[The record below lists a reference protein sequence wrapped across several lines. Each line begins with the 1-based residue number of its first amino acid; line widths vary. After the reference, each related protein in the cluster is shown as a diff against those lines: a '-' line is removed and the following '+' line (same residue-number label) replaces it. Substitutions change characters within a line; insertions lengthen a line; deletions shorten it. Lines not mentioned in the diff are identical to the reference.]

1 MPTTRAPR
9 HPLDISRDHAATP
22 AQLPHR
28 DGPFSRWRAPLG
40 PLMGKKAYPGV
51 GDGQVVCDRRGRR
64 PTRVHRTRVGGCG
77 VRAGAAAAR
86 RPPAWTRSTVLG
98 MPKRQAAEPVCDMC
112 SDGHTG
118 FVLSPGVRKAE
129 APITGRD
136 PAPSPGDR
144 SGRSA
149 GAGPGFE
156 TGRRAAIPV
165 RGYSRKCASSAVTRP
180 ITATQAAR
188 RANSALETAWLT
200 MAMEG
205 RLMAGSVIMSA
216 PAPPKPSP

>member
-1 MPTTRAPR
+1 MCRPPGPA
-9 HPLDISRDHAATP
+9 HPLDLSRDHAADY
-22 AQLPHR
+22 AQRPHR
-28 DGPFSRWRAPLG
+28 GGPFSRWRAPLG

-51 GDGQVVCDRRGRR
+51 GDGQVVCDRRGRVWGSSR
-64 PTRVHRTRVGGCG
+64 SRRCPP
-77 VRAGAAAAR
+77 

-98 MPKRQAAEPVCDMC
+98 MPKRRAAEPVRDMC

-129 APITGRD
+129 APLTRWD
-136 PAPSPGDR
+136 PARSPGGR

-156 TGRRAAIPV
+156 TGRRAATPV